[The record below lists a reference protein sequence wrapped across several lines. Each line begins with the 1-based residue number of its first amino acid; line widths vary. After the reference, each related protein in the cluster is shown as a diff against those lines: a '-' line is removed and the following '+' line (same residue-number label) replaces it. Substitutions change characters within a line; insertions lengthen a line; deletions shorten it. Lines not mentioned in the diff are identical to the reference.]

1 MDGEG
6 REKKERSRGEWERE
20 NRVDGCT
27 GGRFLDSPL
36 PFASLL
42 ETRTFQHQGQLP
54 ALQAHWEHST
64 AGSRELSGSFG

>member
-1 MDGEG
+1 MEKGG
-6 REKKERSRGEWERE
+6 RKKRDLEE
-20 NRVDGCT
+20 NGKGRIRVDGCT